1 MTNMEICQRANQ
13 KLFCGFTNSLARWWK
28 EGSLTTSHAEKLPNT
43 QKTHLRNVQA
53 KCRSVTP
60 QKCCVIKKRLAT
72 LARPTARI
80 NTWVTTVTRS
90 SSLYFRAETHPK
102 INYTPLL
109 LLNSPT
115 VCPEVSLSDVLF
127 RLLRSNSCV
136 VQLKISS
143 RPSAVD
149 TSDPLF
155 NTWKPQMQL
164 ESYTPVWT
172 YRCPAGKTGRLD
184 LPVVPKRPKRNHK
197 GSKNLPNAFCAFW
210 MNLRGTTAAFNY
222 DVGCLNTYR
231 IKSGSIGLVLLL
243 RAHLVWREQTIRR
256 RMKPPNEE
264 PWEQLLQ

>member
-1 MTNMEICQRANQ
+1 MSSNSSRYTQHNDKHGNLPACKLRNHG
-13 KLFCGFTNSLARWWK
+13 KLFSGFANSLDRWWK
-28 EGSLTTSHAEKLPNT
+28 EGSLTSSHAEKLPNT

-109 LLNSPT
+109 LLNSPP
-115 VCPEVSLSDVLF
+115 VCPEVSLSAILF
-127 RLLRSNSCV
+127 RLLSSNSSV
-136 VQLKISS
+136 VQLKIFR

-149 TSDPLF
+149 TSDLLF

-164 ESYTPVWT
+164 ERCTPVWT
-172 YRCPAGKTGRLD
+172 YRCAAGKTGRLD
-184 LPVVPKRPKRNHK
+184 LPVVPECPTGKQKS
-197 GSKNLPNAFCAFW
+197 SKNLLNAFSV
-210 MNLRGTTAAFNY
+210 L
-222 DVGCLNTYR
+222 
-231 IKSGSIGLVLLL
+231 SGWI
-243 RAHLVWREQTIRR
+243 
-256 RMKPPNEE
+256 
-264 PWEQLLQ
+264 

>member
-1 MTNMEICQRANQ
+1 MMMLKKMSSYSSKYTQHNDKHGNLPACKLGKDRKLCSGFANSS
-13 KLFCGFTNSLARWWK
+13 GRWWK

-60 QKCCVIKKRLAT
+60 QKCRVIKKRLAT

-80 NTWVTTVTRS
+80 NTWVKTVTRS
-90 SSLYFRAETHPK
+90 SSRYFRAETHPK

-115 VCPEVSLSDVLF
+115 VCPEVSLSDMLF
-127 RLLRSNSCV
+127 RLLSSNSCV
-136 VQLKISS
+136 VQLKIFH

-164 ESYTPVWT
+164 ERDTPVWT
-172 YRCPAGKTGRLD
+172 HRCAVGKTGRLD
-184 LPVVPKRPKRNHK
+184 LPVVPERPTGKHK
-197 GSKNLPNAFCAFW
+197 SSKNLLNAFSV
-210 MNLRGTTAAFNY
+210 L
-222 DVGCLNTYR
+222 
-231 IKSGSIGLVLLL
+231 SGWI
-243 RAHLVWREQTIRR
+243 
-256 RMKPPNEE
+256 
-264 PWEQLLQ
+264 